1 MMKRLYGRALG
12 ISLGI
17 ILIGC
22 FALAWGWVEYAQ
34 AEENGLQP
42 VGKIERT
49 QGATMVMR
57 AGTTDFVPI
66 SKGEPVFV
74 QDTIGTA
81 PNDPNA
87 KMWWRHPSPVLMDA
101 SLGRDS
107 LLGFESY
114 SQEGPSSSF
123 VGSVSRG
130 MVRLIRKVP
139 VTQPESS
146 FTTISPT
153 ALVQVIPGGDR
164 AADYV
169 VSVLDDEHT
178 SVTVIW
184 GAVAVRN
191 VSDQTTQIREVT
203 SCQTV
208 MVEKDK
214 EPSEVMPVGS
224 DALRELIDLTT
235 IPGTLPTN
243 VPSCTPPSE
252 PVPPDQYIPPEP
264 PEVIEMLPGE
274 PGVEFGPPGFIPIPP
289 GDGYTGTIDT
299 TDTTPTDTTPTDTT
313 PTDTTPTITIPTITF
328 PTITFPTITFPPPT
342 FTITFDPPTFT
353 FTFPPTLIDTSV
365 IDTGTG
371 IGTFTFS
378 PTLIDTSVIDT
389 GTGVIGYFHILS
401 DADRHI
407 GDRHRDGDRYHHIL
421 SDVYRYRDR
430 DLDSVHRLH
439 WLYRWDWTAFY
450 PYFFHGFSANYARN
464 AGVSDP
470 YFFHRLS
477 ANDAR
482 PQTGAVEHTAPT
494 TAEPPAV
501 PRTGTVEAA
510 VPEVIRP

>member
-22 FALAWGWVEYAQ
+22 FALAWGWVQYAQ

-389 GTGVIGYFHILS
+389 GTGVIGTFTFSPTLIDTS
-401 DADRHI
+401 VIDTGTGI
-407 GDRHRDGDRYHHIL
+407 GTITFSPTFIDTGTGI
-421 SDVYRYRDR
+421 STV
-430 DLDSVHRLH
+430 S
-439 WLYRWDWTAFY
+439 TAFT
-450 PYFFHGFSANYARN
+450 GFTGGTGQPFIHTFSTGSALTTHATQEFQIHTF
-464 AGVSDP
+464 S
-470 YFFHRLS
+470 
-477 ANDAR
+477 
-482 PQTGAVEHTAPT
+482 TGSAPT
-494 TAEPPAV
+494 THDHRLEQLNIQHQQLQNLQQFQERGQSRQRF
-501 PRTGTVEAA
+501 PR
-510 VPEVIRP
+510 